1 MRISDWSSDV
11 CSSDRGAGAAGL
23 GAVALAR
30 RLAHRRHGAGGADGV
45 RGAAHR
51 GRRCD
56 RSDLAQPVAVR
67 DPDGR
72 RAGVGAGAGAVAGAQ
87 AVRRG
92 ARAMSG
98 LDLLGVLLLLG
109 FGAGVL
115 AVAWQGWKAG
125 ELTAGPSFFGDR
137 KSTRLNSSH

>member
-1 MRISDWSSDV
+1 MRISDWEF
-11 CSSDRGAGAAGL
+11 
-23 GAVALAR
+23 R
-30 RLAHRRHGAGGADGV
+30 RVLF
-45 RGAAHR
+45 
-51 GRRCD
+51 
-56 RSDLAQPVAVR
+56 RSLAQPVAVR

-125 ELTAGPSFFGDR
+125 AQPGGSSIFGEIGR
-137 KSTRLNSSH
+137 AS